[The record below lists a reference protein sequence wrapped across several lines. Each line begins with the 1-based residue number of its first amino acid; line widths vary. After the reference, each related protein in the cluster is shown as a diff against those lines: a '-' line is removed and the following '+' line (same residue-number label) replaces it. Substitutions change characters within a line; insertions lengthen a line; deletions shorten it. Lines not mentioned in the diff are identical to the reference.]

1 MEKSR
6 KYEKFCAAYL
16 IYVYIK
22 SVFAFARIF
31 TLGVGI
37 YILLYKYEECL
48 ITVSSLY
55 NSVYNKKPFVS
66 RNVIYNFEF
75 KIQSVFKRSVKI
87 CIFWTPYL
95 LCFKISFSWF
105 FTYIY
110 II

>member
-6 KYEKFCAAYL
+6 KYEKNCAAYL

-31 TLGVGI
+31 TLVIGI

-55 NSVYNKKPFVS
+55 NSVYNKNPLFL
-66 RNVIYNFEF
+66 EM
-75 KIQSVFKRSVKI
+75 
-87 CIFWTPYL
+87 L
-95 LCFKISFSWF
+95 
-105 FTYIY
+105 Y
-110 II
+110 IILNSKYKVYLNVLLKYVFFGHPICYALK